1 VNSKI
6 TYRIILDYF
15 VYLLVRGTVQFIYML
30 PEQAAL
36 GVGRFLGRCLYVLL
50 PDRRDAALENL
61 TIAFG
66 KEQSREWI
74 VRTARK
80 SFEHVGMLGIEF
92 FLIRRWDEREMAE
105 RIIVEGQL
113 PFNLALLPGNE
124 GILLLTSHF
133 GCFEVSAAATKMA
146 GIKLN
151 LIMTPLKNRFV
162 SRYLFSR
169 GGKDSGVTT
178 FGHKGVV
185 KDLIGLLRAGEMVAV
200 LGDQRGDAERG
211 VFVDYFGTKAPANEI
226 FAKLAIDG
234 NARILPL
241 FTYRLDDGRYRTVW
255 GEGVPIEV
263 TGDAHNDLVRVSQ
276 QFHDLFEQWLRLKPE
291 QGFWFQRKWRRKPS
305 RRRLKHLRAKLRKA
319 EAPGTEAQASN
330 SPEERH

>member
-1 VNSKI
+1 MNSKI
-6 TYRIILDYF
+6 KFKLFLDYF
-15 VYLLVRGTVQFIYML
+15 VYLLARGVEQIIYLL
-30 PEQAAL
+30 PEKAAL
-36 GVGRFLGRCLYVLL
+36 AVGRFLGRCLYVLL
-50 PDRRDAALENL
+50 PDRREAALENL

-92 FLIRRWDEREMAE
+92 FLIRRWDQREMAE
-105 RIIVEGQL
+105 RILMEGHL

-124 GILLLTSHF
+124 GIILLTSHF
-133 GCFEVSAAATKMA
+133 GCFEVSAAATKFL
-146 GIKLN
+146 GLKLN

-178 FGHKGVV
+178 YGHKGVV
-185 KDLIGLLRAGEMVAV
+185 KDMIGLLRAGEMVAV

-211 VFVDYFGTKAPANEI
+211 VFVDFFGTKAPANEI
-226 FAKLAIDG
+226 FARLAIDG

-241 FTYRLDDGRYRTVW
+241 FTYRRDDGRYRTVW
-255 GEGVPIEV
+255 GESVRLEP
-263 TGDAHNDLVRVSQ
+263 TGDTHNDLVTVSQ

-305 RRRLKHLRAKLRKA
+305 RRRLRRLRPRPQKS
-319 EAPGTEAQASN
+319 GTTDRAD
-330 SPEERH
+330 

>member
-1 VNSKI
+1 VNPKI
-6 TYRIILDYF
+6 NYRLFVDYF
-15 VYLLVRGTVQFIYML
+15 VYLLARGLEQSIYLL
-30 PEQAAL
+30 PEKAAL
-36 GVGRFLGRCLYVLL
+36 AVGRFLGRCLYVLL

-105 RIIVEGQL
+105 RILVEGQL

-124 GILLLTSHF
+124 GLLLLTSHF

-151 LIMTPLKNRFV
+151 LMMTPLKNRFV

-185 KDLIGLLRAGEMVAV
+185 KDMIGLLRAGEMVAV

-211 VFVDYFGTKAPANEI
+211 IFVNYFGTTAPANEI
-226 FAKLAIDG
+226 FARLAIDG

-255 GEGVPIEV
+255 GEGVRLEL
-263 TGDAHNDLVRVSQ
+263 TGDTHNDLVAVSQ

-305 RRRLKHLRAKLRKA
+305 RRRLRRLRAIFRRAETRGA
-319 EAPGTEAQASN
+319 EAKVSK
-330 SPEERH
+330 SFEERF